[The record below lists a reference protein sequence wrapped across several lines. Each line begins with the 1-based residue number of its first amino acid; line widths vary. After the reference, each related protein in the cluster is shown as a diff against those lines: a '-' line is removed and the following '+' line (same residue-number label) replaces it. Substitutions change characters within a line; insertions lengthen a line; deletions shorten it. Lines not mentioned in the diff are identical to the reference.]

1 MNNFDIF
8 DGTSTP
14 EWSLFKTNFD
24 FTAIKNGWNQEQK
37 LQMLISKLSG
47 KALKFYERRP
57 NTIQK
62 DYEALCKL
70 FEDRFD
76 WVGYSYLSLKHLE
89 NITPYPGELIE
100 EFKHRIEELVE
111 GTFPNKSKKDQEQ
124 LVIEN
129 FINACC
135 DEEEREL
142 VKKVAGSS
150 VDAAT
155 RFMTIFK
162 KAEGFLKHNSLW
174 EEKRDI
180 ENIER
185 QKNDVL
191 CHTSFQNGQNVA
203 VVNSKQFH
211 IHSTGDT
218 EKNHDEIDI
227 DDDNV
232 KNPKCKYA
240 AVIHESYDSKVG
252 VSVTNTHY
260 AHLQQS
266 MHAFGKS
273 TVEKEQLTTS
283 VLDVDNSCEFDI
295 DNNNTGT
302 RESFEFDLKD
312 SYEELELNRHHADIP
327 DVTESRIDGSMMD
340 VLQKDTKLT
349 DENTAGLNEAPITKL
364 AVEIKH
370 KEKEK
375 VKKSTL
381 GRNTTGFMTKKKLHD
396 LVKANVK
403 ENDKLN
409 RETTMQSKQID
420 ECASSK
426 ISLNRIN
433 NDQFI
438 NRHNKQETKPSGT
451 FELEELTDAIDCLAP
466 NWIYK
471 SNKDV
476 SSRLKNRKHLY
487 WIVVQ
492 DTDKKRCN
500 VTKEQ
505 PGTQKKYVES
515 RWILDATPT
524 RVDGKMRSCCQS
536 VEIATQTELEY
547 VPFQKTKHTTERK
560 IGKGVDNSTQTI
572 ETCIDKS
579 TQTIQESQKI
589 DTMEKPVERYK
600 ALTTKRREKKN
611 MEVKE
616 MIQNKKMKEMKKKTR
631 SAHEYVSH
639 IKVKE
644 IKDQGSVCREQK
656 NGLSKEGISSKWQR
670 CLKSLIKIRKP
681 NVKMM
686 NNAQK
691 LLENKSKSVD
701 KLLLRKR
708 ERFKELPPLHL

>member
-1 MNNFDIF
+1 M
-8 DGTSTP
+8 
-14 EWSLFKTNFD
+14 
-24 FTAIKNGWNQEQK
+24 
-37 LQMLISKLSG
+37 
-47 KALKFYERRP
+47 
-57 NTIQK
+57 
-62 DYEALCKL
+62 
-70 FEDRFD
+70 
-76 WVGYSYLSLKHLE
+76 
-89 NITPYPGELIE
+89 
-100 EFKHRIEELVE
+100 
-111 GTFPNKSKKDQEQ
+111 
-124 LVIEN
+124 
-129 FINACC
+129 
-135 DEEEREL
+135 
-142 VKKVAGSS
+142 
-150 VDAAT
+150 
-155 RFMTIFK
+155 
-162 KAEGFLKHNSLW
+162 
-174 EEKRDI
+174 
-180 ENIER
+180 
-185 QKNDVL
+185 
-191 CHTSFQNGQNVA
+191 
-203 VVNSKQFH
+203 
-211 IHSTGDT
+211 
-218 EKNHDEIDI
+218 
-227 DDDNV
+227 
-232 KNPKCKYA
+232 
-240 AVIHESYDSKVG
+240 
-252 VSVTNTHY
+252 
-260 AHLQQS
+260 
-266 MHAFGKS
+266 
-273 TVEKEQLTTS
+273 
-283 VLDVDNSCEFDI
+283 
-295 DNNNTGT
+295 
-302 RESFEFDLKD
+302 
-312 SYEELELNRHHADIP
+312 P
-327 DVTESRIDGSMMD
+327 DVTESRTDGSMMD

-349 DENTAGLNEAPITKL
+349 DENTAGSNGACITEL

-438 NRHNKQETKPSGT
+438 NRHNKQETNGNIGLSDVLVNNQKIKNQVEL

-536 VEIATQTELEY
+536 AETVK
-547 VPFQKTKHTTERK
+547 KTKEHTTERK

-589 DTMEKPVERYK
+589 DTMEKPVESYMYDKGCAISGVVSFISANSDNKLHRLYKDDPFTGQIKDK
-600 ALTTKRREKKN
+600 ALTTKKEKKK

-616 MIQNKKMKEMKKKTR
+616 MIQNKKMKGMKKKTR

-639 IKVKE
+639 IKGKE

>member
-24 FTAIKNGWNQEQK
+24 FTAIKNGWNQEQT

-76 WVGYSYLSLKHLE
+76 WVE
-89 NITPYPGELIE
+89 RPRT
-100 EFKHRIEELVE
+100 
-111 GTFPNKSKKDQEQ
+111 
-124 LVIEN
+124 
-129 FINACC
+129 ACYRKLYKRLLC

-203 VVNSKQFH
+203 IVDSKQFH
-211 IHSTGDT
+211 IHSKGDT
-218 EKNHDEIDI
+218 DENHDEID
-227 DDDNV
+227 DDKV
-232 KNPKCKYA
+232 KYPKSKDA
-240 AVIHESYDSKVG
+240 VVIHECYDSTVG
-252 VSVTNTHY
+252 VSVTDTHFAY
-260 AHLQQS
+260 IEEY
-266 MHAFGKS
+266 MHAFGKN
-273 TVEKEQLTTS
+273 TVEEEQLTTS
-283 VLDVDNSCEFDI
+283 VFKVDKSSEFAI
-295 DNNNTGT
+295 DNNNTGM

-312 SYEELELNRHHADIP
+312 NYGELELNRHHADIP
-327 DVTESRIDGSMMD
+327 DVTESRTDGSMMD

-349 DENTAGLNEAPITKL
+349 DENTAGSNGARTCITEL

-381 GRNTTGFMTKKKLHD
+381 GRHTTGFMTKKKLHD

-438 NRHNKQETKPSGT
+438 NRHNEQETNGT
-451 FELEELTDAIDCLAP
+451 IGLSDVLVNNQNIKNQVELFELEELTDAIDCLAP

-487 WIVVQ
+487 WIVVH

-505 PGTQKKYVES
+505 PETQKKYVES
-515 RWILDATPT
+515 RWILDATTT
-524 RVDGKMRSCCQS
+524 RIDEKMMSCCQS

-547 VPFQKTKHTTERK
+547 VPFQKTKHSTERK

-589 DTMEKPVERYK
+589 DTIEKPVESYMYDKGCATSGVVSFFSANTDNKLQHRLYK
-600 ALTTKRREKKN
+600 DDPFTGHIKDKPLTTKREK
-611 MEVKE
+611 
-616 MIQNKKMKEMKKKTR
+616 R
-631 SAHEYVSH
+631 
-639 IKVKE
+639 
-644 IKDQGSVCREQK
+644 R
-656 NGLSKEGISSKWQR
+656 WR
-670 CLKSLIKIRKP
+670 
-681 NVKMM
+681 
-686 NNAQK
+686 
-691 LLENKSKSVD
+691 
-701 KLLLRKR
+701 
-708 ERFKELPPLHL
+708 

>member
-1 MNNFDIF
+1 
-8 DGTSTP
+8 
-14 EWSLFKTNFD
+14 
-24 FTAIKNGWNQEQK
+24 
-37 LQMLISKLSG
+37 MLISKLSG

-203 VVNSKQFH
+203 VVDSKQFQ

-218 EKNHDEIDI
+218 EKNHDEIDVV
-227 DDDNV
+227 DDKV
-232 KNPKCKYA
+232 KNPKCKDA
-240 AVIHESYDSKVG
+240 AVDHECYGSKVG
-252 VSVTNTHY
+252 VSVTDTHY

-273 TVEKEQLTTS
+273 TVEKERLTTS
-283 VLDVDNSCEFDI
+283 VFKVDKSCEFAI

-312 SYEELELNRHHADIP
+312 NYGELELNRHHADTP
-327 DVTESRIDGSMMD
+327 DVTESRTDGSMMD

-349 DENTAGLNEAPITKL
+349 DENTAGSNGACITEL

-420 ECASSK
+420 ECASNTMNK
-426 ISLNRIN
+426 KQVETLGLTDVLVN
-433 NDQFI
+433 NQNI
-438 NRHNKQETKPSGT
+438 KNQVEL

-524 RVDGKMRSCCQS
+524 RVDEKMRSCCQS

-589 DTMEKPVERYK
+589 DTMEKPVESYK
-600 ALTTKRREKKN
+600 ALTTKKRR
-611 MEVKE
+611 
-616 MIQNKKMKEMKKKTR
+616 IWR
-631 SAHEYVSH
+631 
-639 IKVKE
+639 
-644 IKDQGSVCREQK
+644 
-656 NGLSKEGISSKWQR
+656 
-670 CLKSLIKIRKP
+670 
-681 NVKMM
+681 
-686 NNAQK
+686 
-691 LLENKSKSVD
+691 
-701 KLLLRKR
+701 
-708 ERFKELPPLHL
+708 

>member
-1 MNNFDIF
+1 M
-8 DGTSTP
+8 GG
-14 EWSLFKTNFD
+14 
-24 FTAIKNGWNQEQK
+24 IKK
-37 LQMLISKLSG
+37 ITKCCISKLSG
-47 KALKFYERRP
+47 KAFMRGGQYYTK
-57 NTIQK
+57 TI
-62 DYEALCKL
+62 AFCKL
-70 FEDRFD
+70 FEEFD
-76 WVGYSYLSLKHLE
+76 TYLSLKHLE
-89 NITPYPGELIE
+89 NITLY
-100 EFKHRIEELVE
+100 
-111 GTFPNKSKKDQEQ
+111 
-124 LVIEN
+124 
-129 FINACC
+129 FIFFLTLYKQT
-135 DEEEREL
+135 EEEREL

-155 RFMTIFK
+155 HFMDVFK
-162 KAEGFLKHNSLW
+162 NTEGFLKHKSLW
-174 EEKRDI
+174 EEKLDV
-180 ENIER
+180 ENTER
-185 QKNDVL
+185 KKNDVL

-203 VVNSKQFH
+203 IVDSKQFH
-211 IHSTGDT
+211 IHSKGDT
-218 EKNHDEIDI
+218 DGNHDEM
-227 DDDNV
+227 DDDKV
-232 KNPKCKYA
+232 KYPKSKDA
-240 AVIHESYDSKVG
+240 VVIHECYDSTVG
-252 VSVTNTHY
+252 VSVTDTHFAY
-260 AHLQQS
+260 TEEY
-266 MHAFGKS
+266 MHALGKN
-273 TVEKEQLTTS
+273 TVEEEQLTTS
-283 VLDVDNSCEFDI
+283 VFKVDKSSEFAI
-295 DNNNTGT
+295 DNNNTGM
-302 RESFEFDLKD
+302 RESFEFDLKNN
-312 SYEELELNRHHADIP
+312 YGELELNRHHADIP
-327 DVTESRIDGSMMD
+327 DVTESRTDGSMMD

-349 DENTAGLNEAPITKL
+349 DENTAGSNGARTCITEL

-375 VKKSTL
+375 VKKGTL
-381 GRNTTGFMTKKKLHD
+381 GRHTTGFMTKKKLHD

-409 RETTMQSKQID
+409 RETTIHI
-420 ECASSK
+420 E
-426 ISLNRIN
+426 
-433 NDQFI
+433 
-438 NRHNKQETKPSGT
+438 QETNGT
-451 FELEELTDAIDCLAP
+451 IGLSDVLVNNQNIKNQVELSELEELTDAINCLAP

-505 PGTQKKYVES
+505 LGTQKKYVEL

-524 RVDGKMRSCCQS
+524 RVDEKIRPCCQS
-536 VEIATQTELEY
+536 VEIAIETELEN
-547 VPFQKTKHTTERK
+547 VPFQKTIEHTTERK

-589 DTMEKPVERYK
+589 DTTEKPVECYK
-600 ALTTKRREKKN
+600 ALTTKREKKN
-611 MEVKE
+611 MEVK
-616 MIQNKKMKEMKKKTR
+616 KVKEMKKRTR
-631 SAHEYVSH
+631 SAHEYVSD

-644 IKDQGSVCREQK
+644 TKDQRSVCREQK

-708 ERFKELPPLHL
+708 ERFKKLPPLHL